1 MIPPPLRGR
10 RIAAVASAYLGPH
23 DEAEELLAPLRA
35 IGGALVD
42 TFAPIEPAGLVRVA
56 NDPEAPMPARG
67 DGFLLRE
74 LSEDTV
80 ALVADQAASGE
91 LAPLTV
97 LELRLLGGAT
107 REPHGDGGALTGYA
121 ATHSVFASG
130 ATPTP
135 EAMGAMLARLAQV
148 RADLA
153 PWTADQVILSAATT
167 DRDPVRA
174 FGQPGWER
182 LQRAIDSYDP
192 DRRIVAGDLD
202 T

>member
-1 MIPPPLRGR
+1 
-10 RIAAVASAYLGPH
+10 VATAYLGPH
-23 DEAEELLAPLRA
+23 DEADELLAPLRA

-56 NDPEAPMPARG
+56 GDPEAPMPARG

-74 LSEDTV
+74 LGDDTV
-80 ALVADQAASGE
+80 ALVAEQAATGA

-121 ATHSVFASG
+121 ASHSVFASG

-148 RADLA
+148 RADLGR
-153 PWTADQVILSAATT
+153 WTADQVILSAATT
-167 DRDPVRA
+167 DRDPARA
-174 FGQPGWER
+174 FGPAGWER
-182 LQRAIDSYDP
+182 LQRVLDAYDP
-192 DRRIVAGDLD
+192 ERRIVAGELSS
-202 T
+202 TSS